1 MRLIGLA
8 VLLVVLCAGAGAATS
23 SSLPPLL
30 GANFIR
36 YEAMP
41 PRCGGPSI
49 VYNYDRPGVRGTV
62 RRQLAAMRAGGMRA
76 MRLIFY
82 HASQAVYDLVPSTGG
97 RLVEPYR
104 SNLVNY
110 LQDLR
115 AAGFAS
121 VTVAFNPWA
130 ANDPIGYTEVAYDPS
145 LFEENWQFIR
155 DVRPLVKQYGPPTTR
170 LDLIAEGAAD
180 FWQPRLLDYATEMW
194 KRYVDEFGNAD
205 ATISAITNPGT
216 PGGSGSRLQTFIPAL
231 RATGRPLPTWFD
243 VHPSWSAAALTD
255 LRGVDTYLS
264 SEGLTQPLI
273 IAEQAYNNPETAAA
287 VAAFRRESTRPVLEV
302 MEWPL
307 DLRYRQGPAGRW
319 DRETFSRCPTP
330 PYRIAAYAHALTG
343 SQLFTLRA
351 QVARGSASLT
361 SAGVRVTA
369 LGAGTYS
376 VVVHDATGRDGFR
389 LSYFRLSGSGFSRR
403 TGAKFRG
410 TVKWRLRLADGDG
423 VIYGRLRGPQ
433 TEVPILS
440 GGLSP

>member
-1 MRLIGLA
+1 MRMTGLA
-8 VLLVVLCAGAGAATS
+8 LLLVVLCAGAGEAAS
-23 SSLPPLL
+23 RSLPPLL

-49 VYNYDRPGVRGTV
+49 VYNYDRPGAREVV
-62 RRQLAAMRAGGMRA
+62 RRQLAAMRAAGMRA

-82 HASQAVYDLVPSTGG
+82 HASEAEGDLIPSAGG
-97 RLVEPYR
+97 RLAEPYR
-104 SNLVNY
+104 TNLVHY
-110 LQDLR
+110 LQDVR

-121 VTVAFNPWA
+121 ATVAFNPWA

-180 FWQPRLLDYATEMW
+180 YWQPQLLDYATEMW
-194 KRYVDEFGNAD
+194 RRYVDEFGNAD

-216 PGGSGSRLQTFIPAL
+216 PGGSGSRLQNFIPAL

-255 LRGVDTYLS
+255 LRGVDAYLN

-273 IAEQAYNNPETAAA
+273 IAEQAYDNPEAAAA

-307 DLRYRQGPAGRW
+307 DLKYRQGPADRW
-319 DRETFSRCPTP
+319 DRQTFSRCPTP
-330 PYRIAAYAHALTG
+330 PYRIAAYARALTG
-343 SQLFTLRA
+343 SQPFTLRA
-351 QVARGSASLT
+351 QVARGSATLT

-376 VVVHDATGRDGFR
+376 VVVHDATRRDGFQ
-389 LSYFRLSGSGFSRR
+389 LSALGFSRR
-403 TGAKFRG
+403 TGARFRG
-410 TVKWRLRLADGDG
+410 TVKWRVRLQHGEP
-423 VIYGRLRGPQ
+423 VSYGRLRGHQ
-433 TEVPILS
+433 TEVLVLS